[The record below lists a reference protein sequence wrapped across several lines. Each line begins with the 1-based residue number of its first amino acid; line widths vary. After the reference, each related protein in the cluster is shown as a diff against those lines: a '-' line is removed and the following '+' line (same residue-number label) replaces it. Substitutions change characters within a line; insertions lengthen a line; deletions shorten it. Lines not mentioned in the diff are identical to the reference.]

1 MRKMIV
7 LTLLLLLFV
16 SGVTQAQEMQ
26 VPCGTLAEADCQLL
40 RDSQTAGLGLT
51 SYNFQF
57 QAELNLENI
66 PDSPSPLV
74 ISLAGDGS
82 VAGDWSSMQTMQA
95 EMMSA
100 MSDPEAYG
108 ELLQNTLGQIGLDLN
123 LVLTLPEEIVAQAG
137 GQIPAAIPLELRL
150 VEGSAYLN
158 MDPLREALGAEMSA
172 QIPPGWMGI
181 DLVGF
186 ATAAV
191 AQQAA
196 SGDMMGGMEDA
207 AAMQTEMMAAFTNPD
222 FLNQFMT
229 VERGA
234 DMTAPDGSQAAV
246 FQTSLDFGA
255 LMSSPEM
262 QDMITQSMAASGEE
276 VDAAELQMGIAM
288 ATQMM
293 EGLNFSIVQTIGVDD
308 KFARSVEV
316 TFDWDMTALGA
327 MMAAQGDTSMGDTP
341 PVIGFHALITYSDF
355 NAADPITAPENAMLI
370 PLESMGMGE

>member
-7 LTLLLLLFV
+7 LSLLLLLFV
-16 SGVTQAQEMQ
+16 SGITQAQEMQ

-51 SYNFQF
+51 SYNFQL
-57 QAELNLENI
+57 QADLTLENI

-82 VAGDWSSMQTMQA
+82 VAGDWSAMASMQA
-95 EMMSA
+95 DMMAS
-100 MSDPEAYG
+100 MSDPAAYA
-108 ELLQNTLGQIGLDLN
+108 EMLQNTLGQIGLDLN

-158 MDPLREALGAEMSA
+158 LDPLREALGPEMS
-172 QIPPGWMGI
+172 QQMPPGWMGI
-181 DLVGF
+181 DFVGF
-186 ATAAV
+186 LSAMV

-196 SGDMMGGMEDA
+196 SGDMMGMEA
-207 AAMQTEMMAAFTNPD
+207 SAEMQTEMMAAMTDPE

-229 VERGA
+229 IERVE

-255 LMSSPEM
+255 LMSSPEV
-262 QDMITQSMAASGEE
+262 QDMITQSMAESGED
-276 VDAAELQMGIAM
+276 VDAAEMQMAM
-288 ATQMM
+288 GMMTQMM
-293 EGLNFSIVQTIGVDD
+293 EGLNFTVVQTIGVDD
-308 KFARSVEV
+308 KFARSMEI
-316 TFDWDMTALGA
+316 TFHWDMSALGE

-341 PVIGFHALITYSDF
+341 PVIDLHMLITYSDF
-355 NAADPITAPENAMLI
+355 NAADPIVAPDNATLI
-370 PLESMGMGE
+370 PLESMGMGQ